1 MNLGLKEEE
10 YTSVRDTLL
19 PADVSTILLYKW
31 HWIFWQGSEITGN
44 YTQNEMS
51 WLFLAMW
58 IENCFFSLKRAL
70 ASSAPGYELVPGQ
83 QWEFWGRPG
92 KVTLG
97 WRMCWEMAGTRWFL
111 VLEGA
116 WRAWNLGFTLLGQG
130 EFKIASSS
138 WTLWKCL
145 LYVKTIDYQQFYM
158 LYHHMPP
165 CCI

>member
-51 WLFLAMW
+51 WLFLGMW
-58 IENCFFSLKRAL
+58 IENCFFSKTGIGKLCSWLWISSRTAVGVLREAREGHVRMEDVLGNGRHQVVLGAGRGLESLESWLNSAGSGWIQNSLIELDLMKMPFVCRNNWLSAILHAL
-70 ASSAPGYELVPGQ
+70 SPHA
-83 QWEFWGRPG
+83 
-92 KVTLG
+92 
-97 WRMCWEMAGTRWFL
+97 
-111 VLEGA
+111 
-116 WRAWNLGFTLLGQG
+116 
-130 EFKIASSS
+130 
-138 WTLWKCL
+138 
-145 LYVKTIDYQQFYM
+145 
-158 LYHHMPP
+158 P